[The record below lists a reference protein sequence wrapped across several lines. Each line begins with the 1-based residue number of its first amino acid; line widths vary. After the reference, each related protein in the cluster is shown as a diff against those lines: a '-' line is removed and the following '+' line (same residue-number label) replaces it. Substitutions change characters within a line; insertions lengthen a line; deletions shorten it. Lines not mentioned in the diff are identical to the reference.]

1 MQAGTSTH
9 KQSAAADPSLN
20 LPLASEV
27 ESQLETMLRSP
38 VFSGSRRHSRFLE
51 FVVRKA
57 LADEAESIK
66 EYLIAL
72 EVFERSADFDPSS
85 DPVVRSEARR
95 LRARLNEYYSGIGL
109 HDPVHI
115 ELPKGTYVPVF
126 SRNGGARQEPESVVQ
141 SEAARPEDP
150 PDDAQLPTAE
160 PARKRAWL
168 VLSLVGLLAIAS
180 VLYGVHLRK
189 QQRAA
194 ASAAVIAEKP
204 IVIADFANT
213 TGDSVFDRTLR
224 QATMSQL
231 EQSPYL
237 NLLSDT
243 RVQQTLSLMTQ
254 PQDVMLTPA
263 LAREVCLRAGGAA
276 VLEGSIAPKAQGYS
290 IALGAVDCNDGS
302 TLAHVEANAEGRNQV
317 IPATDLAA
325 RDLRLHLGESLSSI
339 QKYDVPLE
347 TVTTSSLEALQAY
360 TLATRAKQVWGDFT
374 TAVPLFQRAIAL
386 DTNFAIA
393 YAQLGTIYNG
403 PPPGSAEYLTR
414 AFQLRD
420 RASLPER
427 FYIDSHY
434 HHLVTRDLAAAQS
447 VYEQWQQ
454 VYPHDANPAGNL
466 GQIYG
471 LLGYH
476 EKALQAFQNTV
487 KLSPDGGLQRANLV
501 LGYLELNRL
510 DEAEAAAQEAKARK
524 LDVPLVH
531 VNLYLIDVVRGDL
544 AAAEREVAYLT
555 AQPGWEPH
563 ILAFEAD
570 SAAQRGQLRKA
581 QELSRR
587 AADFAGRNGN
597 KDDAAY
603 VYQRAACVSMLVED
617 GVTARKD
624 LQSATAFSNADSVS
638 QALAL
643 AMTGDEPHAGQ
654 MLDRLSRIAPR
665 DTLLQATYVPG
676 VQAAMALAKHE
687 PGKAVKALAPMAP
700 YELSDELYIG
710 LLGIYF
716 RGMAYLA
723 QHDGPAAATEFQ
735 KIIEQR
741 GLCGNSVVCALA
753 RLQLGRAYALA
764 GDKQRARNSYQ
775 DFFALWKDADADVP
789 ILVAAK
795 AEYTRLR

>member
-9 KQSAAADPSLN
+9 RQSAAADPSLN

-109 HDPVHI
+109 RDPVHI

-126 SRNGGARQEPESVVQ
+126 SRNGGARQEPEP
-141 SEAARPEDP
+141 AAVAVSPEECP
-150 PDDAQLPTAE
+150 PSTVPLPTAE
-160 PARKRAWL
+160 PARQRTWF
-168 VLSLVGLLAIAS
+168 VLSLVALLAIAAA
-180 VLYGVHLRK
+180 LYGIHLRK

-224 QATMSQL
+224 QATMSRL

-243 RVQQTLSLMTQ
+243 RVQQTLALMTQ

-290 IALGAVDCNDGS
+290 IALRAVDCNDGS

-325 RDLRLHLGESLSSI
+325 RDLRLQLGESLSSV
-339 QKYDVPLE
+339 QQYDVPLE

-360 TLATRAKQVWGDFT
+360 TLATRAKNVWGDFT
-374 TAVPLFQRAIAL
+374 TAVPLFQRAVAL
-386 DTNFAIA
+386 DPNFAIA

-403 PPPGSAEYLTR
+403 PPAGSAEYLTR

-420 RASLPER
+420 RANLPER

-434 HHLVTRDLAAAQS
+434 HHLVTHDLSAAQS

-454 VYPHDANPAGNL
+454 VYPHDSNPAGNL

-471 LLGYH
+471 LLGNH

-555 AQPGWEPH
+555 AQPGWGPR

-617 GVTARKD
+617 GVAARKD
-624 LQSATAFSNADSVS
+624 LQSAKSFSDADSVS

-643 AMTGDEPHAGQ
+643 AMTSDEPHAAQ
-654 MLDRLSRIAPR
+654 MLDRLSRIAPN

-687 PGKAVKALAPMAP
+687 PGKAVKALAAMAP

-723 QHDGPAAATEFQ
+723 QHDGPPAAIEFQ

-741 GLCGNSVVCALA
+741 GLCGNSVVCTLS
-753 RLQLGRAYALA
+753 RLQVGRAYMMA
-764 GDKQRARNSYQ
+764 GDKERARTAYQ
-775 DFFALWKDADADVP
+775 EFLTAWKDADPDVP
-789 ILVAAK
+789 ILRQAK
-795 AEYTRLR
+795 AEYARLQ